1 MKRRMLVAAVA
12 AFGFVG
18 TLGLSAG
25 GAHADLEKLTLVAP
39 AAPGGGWDSTARQ
52 MQAALVKAGIVRNV
66 QVTNVTGAG
75 GTVGLAGLVNNGKGD
90 GNQLMVMGL
99 VMTGAVLTNNSPVT
113 LAQVTPI
120 ARLTGE
126 YEMIVVPTNSPHKT
140 MQDLVAAL
148 KKDPGAVSWGGGS
161 AGGTDHILAGLVAKA
176 AGVDP
181 GKVNYIA
188 HSGGGEAMA
197 NILGG
202 KVTAGVSGIGEFA
215 AQIKA
220 GRLRGLA
227 VSSPKRIEGVNVPTL
242 KETGLDVELSNW
254 RGVVAAPGLSD
265 AQRKE
270 LLGVVDRLTKSK
282 EWKEVLEKQD
292 WTDLYLAGDDYA
304 KYLREQDAT
313 VAATLKSIGL
323 VK

>member
-1 MKRRMLVAAVA
+1 
-12 AFGFVG
+12 
-18 TLGLSAG
+18 
-25 GAHADLEKLTLVAP
+25 
-39 AAPGGGWDSTARQ
+39 
-52 MQAALVKAGIVRNV
+52 
-66 QVTNVTGAG
+66 
-75 GTVGLAGLVNNGKGD
+75 
-90 GNQLMVMGL
+90 
-99 VMTGAVLTNNSPVT
+99 
-113 LAQVTPI
+113 
-120 ARLTGE
+120 
-126 YEMIVVPTNSPHKT
+126 MI
-140 MQDLVAAL
+140 AAL

-227 VSSPKRIEGVNVPTL
+227 VSSPKRVDGVDVPTL

-265 AQRKE
+265 AQKKE
-270 LLGVVDRLTKSK
+270 LLGVVDRLAKSK

-304 KYLREQDAT
+304 KYLREQDTT